1 LKGRLQRRVFFQ
13 GINQLSEKSSD
24 EFTRIFMNLCLKRH
38 TTAGDFHSCEFVADL
53 SGFYPCGFMPVN
65 PEHPVNPVG
74 FFSGFITQH
83 LTGNAPHLF
92 NFDFVHPVL
101 SGAISSALND
111 GFQSRRKLLLFA
123 RHAQRLHLNLHLR
136 RGELKFRFSFIRSL
150 MMRRTIHTAFLLT
163 ILSLLCS
170 APGFAA
176 PAIGQAAPDFSL
188 KDLKGNSQSLEAH
201 RGKIVVI
208 TFLSTQCPIANAY
221 HERIRALAA
230 DYAGRNVVLLGIYPN
245 NTEPLSA
252 VKSTVAREKLS
263 FPIMKDEGN
272 IVADLYNAATTPEIF
287 VVDGQGVLRYHGRI
301 DNSAETSR
309 VVRHDLR
316 EALNEMLDGKPVSVP
331 QTKQFGCSIK
341 RVKAAAKATAVST
354 AAPVQAAKVALLKA
368 ADFPKLRD
376 SAKGQVLVLN
386 FWATWCGPCVAEF
399 PEFVQLD
406 AKYRDKGVK
415 VIAIS
420 ADEPGD
426 LESKVRPF
434 LKQQKAI
441 FDTYV
446 QDVENVEDI
455 INQINKDWPGALP
468 ATFIFDKQGNIAHS
482 FLGIVDREKLLAV
495 VEENL
500 KK

>member
-1 LKGRLQRRVFFQ
+1 MK
-13 GINQLSEKSSD
+13 
-24 EFTRIFMNLCLKRH
+24 H
-38 TTAGDFHSCEFVADL
+38 
-53 SGFYPCGFMPVN
+53 
-65 PEHPVNPVG
+65 
-74 FFSGFITQH
+74 
-83 LTGNAPHLF
+83 
-92 NFDFVHPVL
+92 
-101 SGAISSALND
+101 
-111 GFQSRRKLLLFA
+111 
-123 RHAQRLHLNLHLR
+123 
-136 RGELKFRFSFIRSL
+136 
-150 MMRRTIHTAFLLT
+150 TIHTAFLLT
-163 ILSLLCS
+163 ILSILSS

-188 KDLKGNSQSLEAH
+188 KDLKGNSQSLQAH

-221 HERIRALAA
+221 HERLRALAT
-230 DYAGRNVVLLGIYPN
+230 DYTGKNVVLLGLYPN
-245 NTEPLSA
+245 NTESLS
-252 VKSTVAREKLS
+252 VIKSKAAQEKFT
-263 FPIMKDEGN
+263 FPVMRDEGN
-272 IVADLYNAATTPEIF
+272 IVADLYSAMTTPEIF

-309 VVRHDLR
+309 VVRSDLR
-316 EALNEMLDGKPVSVP
+316 EALNEMLDGKPVSVS

-341 RVKAAAKATAVST
+341 RAKAPAANTKAVST

-420 ADEPGD
+420 ADEPSD